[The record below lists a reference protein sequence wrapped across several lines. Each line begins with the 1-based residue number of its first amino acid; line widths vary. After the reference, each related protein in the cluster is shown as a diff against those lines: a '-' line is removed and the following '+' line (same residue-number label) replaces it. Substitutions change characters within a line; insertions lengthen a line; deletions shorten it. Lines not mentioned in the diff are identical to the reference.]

1 MQNRQLKNVADVI
14 QAIGSLRLQDI
25 TGKRSNNVSNWRAAG
40 RFPPET
46 YVAIQVELEA
56 IGCRAPNSLWRM
68 IEPKK
73 RSRAA

>member
-1 MQNRQLKNVADVI
+1 MGTRHPSTVAEVIDV
-14 QAIGSLRLQDI
+14 IGSLRLQDI

-46 YVAIQVELEA
+46 FVAIQDELKA

-73 RSRAA
+73 KSRAA